1 VATSSA
7 RSTSARNSRPLNAP
21 VKLDRS
27 AARRSLTG
35 ATPSSGWPRLRPLAR
50 QAPALTLHRRTSREG
65 SGRTR
70 RPPGG
75 RSERSGPCPTF
86 CGRSANSPAWNTL
99 PPDAAC
105 GVRWKRV
112 LSCRTAQSVLSAFRL
127 SWYNRD
133 CCIPN
138 CPTFLPPGPKSSPTG
153 TCAAHWRRRSYRARW
168 HRSLNLPRHSWRK
181 SVARCDYNSLIA
193 SPSGLL

>member
-1 VATSSA
+1 ML
-7 RSTSARNSRPLNAP
+7 TSAQSSRPPIAP

-35 ATPSSGWPRLRPLAR
+35 ATPSSGWPRLRPLVG
-50 QAPALTLHRRTSREG
+50 QAPTLTRQPRTSRKG

-70 RPPGG
+70 RPLGG
-75 RSERSGPCPTF
+75 RSERSGPRPTF

-105 GVRWKRV
+105 GVRWKGV
-112 LSCRTAQSVLSAFRL
+112 LSCRTAQSVLSAYRRL
-127 SWYNRD
+127 WYNCD

-138 CPTFLPPGPKSSPTG
+138 CPTVLPPGPKSSPTG
-153 TCAAHWRRRSYRARW
+153 TCAAHWRRRSYRPRW

-181 SVARCDYNSLIA
+181 SVAPFASSKSIA
-193 SPSGLL
+193 SPSGLH